1 MSVKNDYDRFI
12 AEQKEVMKKELIQFA
27 MLDQEKRYVEPFRIF
42 GNVYYAGD
50 SWVCVHVIDT
60 GDGLLLI
67 DSGNA
72 QATAMLIHSI
82 WSLGFNP
89 ADIRWIIL
97 SHGHVD
103 HIGGVNFLR
112 KMFGCKVY
120 LGEPDAVMFK
130 EHPELSLV
138 QESGNSLEMLF
149 EPDEAI
155 REGDILKFGNVT
167 IECKLVPGHTAGC
180 VALFFDVSDGEKT
193 VRAGYYGGF
202 GFNTLTKE
210 YLTEI
215 GGSRVSDE
223 KGLHRVH

>member
-112 KMFGCKVY
+112 KMFG
-120 LGEPDAVMFK
+120 
-130 EHPELSLV
+130 
-138 QESGNSLEMLF
+138 
-149 EPDEAI
+149 
-155 REGDILKFGNVT
+155 
-167 IECKLVPGHTAGC
+167 
-180 VALFFDVSDGEKT
+180 
-193 VRAGYYGGF
+193 
-202 GFNTLTKE
+202 
-210 YLTEI
+210 
-215 GGSRVSDE
+215 
-223 KGLHRVH
+223 

>member
-82 WSLGFNP
+82 WSLGFP
-89 ADIRWIIL
+89 TSR
-97 SHGHVD
+97 G
-103 HIGGVNFLR
+103 R
-112 KMFGCKVY
+112 C
-120 LGEPDAVMFK
+120 
-130 EHPELSLV
+130 
-138 QESGNSLEMLF
+138 
-149 EPDEAI
+149 
-155 REGDILKFGNVT
+155 
-167 IECKLVPGHTAGC
+167 PGHRWLSEC
-180 VALFFDVSDGEKT
+180 PWS
-193 VRAGYYGGF
+193 RAGWAAGRCP
-202 GFNTLTKE
+202 
-210 YLTEI
+210 
-215 GGSRVSDE
+215 SR
-223 KGLHRVH
+223 